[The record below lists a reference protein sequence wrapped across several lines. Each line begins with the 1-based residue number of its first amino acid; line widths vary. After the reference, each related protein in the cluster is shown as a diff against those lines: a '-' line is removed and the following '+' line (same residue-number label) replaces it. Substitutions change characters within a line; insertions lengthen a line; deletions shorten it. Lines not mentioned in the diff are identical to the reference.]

1 MLPLSNKVRG
11 EKMNILKILNIL
23 FKYIS
28 EAFEDYFV
36 DYNSSDNETYINNSY
51 KKSL

>member
-1 MLPLSNKVRG
+1 MH
-11 EKMNILKILNIL
+11 ILKILSVL

-28 EAFEDYFV
+28 EAFEEYFV
-36 DYNSSDNETYINNSY
+36 DYNSNDNETYINNSY